1 MSTQLNKLLLSNRN
15 LIFKDGRSVSFE
27 QKLRL
32 KSQGFRSR
40 KIRLCA
46 SGIEELVQ
54 GEALQEAIRIHPVP
68 KDFQYSFARSPRF
81 KQNLEDAINDQI
93 NIEYN
98 ISYIYHSM
106 YAFFSRDN
114 VALDGF
120 AQLFKK
126 ESLEERLHAELLMDY
141 QTKRGGKVFLQ
152 AIMPPQ
158 LEFEHA
164 QKGCGLYALELAL
177 SLEKLNYDKLLYLHE
192 VADECGDA
200 AACDFIEGELLE
212 SQVDSVKESAA
223 LVATLTRM
231 GANGPYGGLATWHF
245 DKNLQN

>member
-98 ISYIYHSM
+98 MSYIYHSM
-106 YAFFSRDN
+106 YAFFSRDCSSWRICS
-114 VALDGF
+114 AF
-120 AQLFKK
+120 Q
-126 ESLEERLHAELLMDY
+126 ERVSW
-141 QTKRGGKVFLQ
+141 R
-152 AIMPPQ
+152 
-158 LEFEHA
+158 
-164 QKGCGLYALELAL
+164 
-177 SLEKLNYDKLLYLHE
+177 
-192 VADECGDA
+192 
-200 AACDFIEGELLE
+200 
-212 SQVDSVKESAA
+212 
-223 LVATLTRM
+223 TLTRRVTH
-231 GANGPYGGLATWHF
+231 GLSDQKRGESISTGYHATSAWVWACTEGLWALCAWVSSLW
-245 DKNLQN
+245 KNWITINYYIYTKLLMSVEMQQRATLLKARFWSHRSTRWKRAPH

>member
-177 SLEKLNYDKLLYLHE
+177 SLEKLNYDKITI
-192 VADECGDA
+192 
-200 AACDFIEGELLE
+200 F
-212 SQVDSVKESAA
+212 
-223 LVATLTRM
+223 TRSC
-231 GANGPYGGLATWHF
+231 
-245 DKNLQN
+245 